1 MRVAEAAHF
10 VQEWCFPFF
19 HMRAF
24 MPAAEANL
32 LVSRL
37 SPPPIPSVFAWA
49 REYNGSKGPLVDLSQ
64 AVPGYPAH
72 PEMLRLLGEKA
83 ALPSMTGYGP
93 IEGEGVLREAY
104 SRQMSSIYGASVAP
118 ANIHIT
124 AGCNQAFMAAA
135 IALAGAGDTVA
146 LTNPFYFNQE
156 TTLSMLGI
164 RRVLVDCDAENGF
177 LPDVVSAE
185 KALAGGAKVLAIV
198 TPNNP
203 TGAIYPPALLQELF
217 MLCRAHG
224 AWLIVDETYRDFLP
238 EDYGAPHPLLA
249 IPGWEDTLILL
260 YSFSKSFCIPGHR
273 LGAITAGT
281 GVIAEIIKVMDNM
294 QICAPRSAQLAVAE
308 AMPILAD
315 WRAGNRVEITRRA
328 DALRAVMAELP
339 GWEIGALGAYFA
351 FIRHP
356 FEGLSSSAVAERLA
370 KETGVVCLPGSYFG
384 EGQELYLRLAFANAD
399 AVSIGRL
406 LERLG

>member
-1 MRVAEAAHF
+1 MSAL
-10 VQEWCFPFF
+10 
-19 HMRAF
+19 
-24 MPAAEANL
+24 ANP

-37 SPPPIPSVFAWA
+37 SPPPIPSVLAWA
-49 REYNGSKGPLVDLSQ
+49 REYKGGKGPLVDLSQ

-72 PEMLRLLGEKA
+72 PEMLRLLGEA
-83 ALPSMTGYGP
+83 ASSTKTTGYGP
-93 IEGEGVLREAY
+93 IEGEGVLRDAY
-104 SRQMSSIYGASVAP
+104 ARHMSDVYGASVAA

-124 AGCNQAFMAAA
+124 AGCNQAFMSVA
-135 IALAGAGDTVA
+135 IALAGSGDTVA

-164 RRVLVDCDAENGF
+164 KRVLVDCNTENGF
-177 LPDVVSAE
+177 LPEVQSAE
-185 KALAGGAKVLAIV
+185 KALAAGAKVLAVV

-203 TGAIYPPALLQELF
+203 TGAVYPPELLLELF
-217 MLCRAHG
+217 NLCRKHG

-238 EDYGAPHPLLA
+238 EGYGAPHPLLG

-273 LGAITAGT
+273 LGAITAG
-281 GVIAEIIKVMDNM
+281 VNVVAEITKVMDNM
-294 QICAPRSAQLAVAE
+294 QICAPRAAQVAVAE

-315 WRAGNRVEITRRA
+315 WRAGNRLEIARRA
-328 DALRAVMAELP
+328 DALRAVMSRLP

-356 FEGLSSSAVAERLA
+356 FAELSSAAVAERLA
-370 KETGVVCLPGSYFG
+370 KEAGVVCLPGSYFG
-384 EGQELYLRLAFANAD
+384 EGQEHYLRLAFANAD
-399 AVSIGRL
+399 AASIGLLADRL
-406 LERLG
+406 R